1 MMEQPWCRSEE
12 KREPVSDI
20 DTGVVD
26 GLKVL
31 DPGGPIREADKRQ
44 TVSVSL
50 LNTQERPLPVSV
62 ETQPMIVDHLWVS

>member
-1 MMEQPWCRSEE
+1 
-12 KREPVSDI
+12 VSDI

-50 LNTQERPLPVSV
+50 LSAQERPLPVS
-62 ETQPMIVDHLWVS
+62 SS